1 MPLNSSRNYNHGQK
15 SLGQSE
21 RNFNS
26 LRFTCDC
33 RVHIFSDN
41 LSQNSCI
48 WRSDSWFGDGPSL
61 SSSWLTILEFSSRTA
76 FKNFSNTPLAKVGF
90 YLNSNF
96 SNCRRWKVQSHW
108 FFWHWPGKKCLR
120 CFTNRSKS
128 LFKGLFRLLGLKL
141 SLFSS
146 FIHLFEFPNST

>member
-26 LRFTCDC
+26 MRFTCDC
-33 RVHIFSDN
+33 RVLIFSDN

-76 FKNFSNTPLAKVGF
+76 SKNFSNTPLAKVVF

-96 SNCRRWKVQSHW
+96 SNCCRCQKGAVPLVKSAFAASRIARRICSRDSS
-108 FFWHWPGKKCLR
+108 GCLVWN
-120 CFTNRSKS
+120 CLYLAV
-128 LFKGLFRLLGLKL
+128 LFIYSNFQIQRK
-141 SLFSS
+141 
-146 FIHLFEFPNST
+146 

>member
-1 MPLNSSRNYNHGQK
+1 MPPNSSRNYNHGQK

-21 RNFNS
+21 RKFNS
-26 LRFTCDC
+26 MRFTCDC
-33 RVHIFSDN
+33 RAHIFSDN

-96 SNCRRWKVQSHW
+96 SNCCRCQKGAVPLVFLTLTRIKSAFAASRIARRVCSRDSS
-108 FFWHWPGKKCLR
+108 GCLAWN
-120 CFTNRSKS
+120 CLYLAV
-128 LFKGLFRLLGLKL
+128 LFIYSNFQ
-141 SLFSS
+141 
-146 FIHLFEFPNST
+146 I